1 MLDQNESIPLF
12 AINPYLCILLP
23 VFGPIVAILSAF
35 NTSHKEA
42 TMNALCRLSAIVIS
56 MVFVLSCG
64 SNNPAPKTK
73 DTPQGR
79 AETKVV
85 EGATAAGY
93 NGSQMRKKIDKVLD
107 QNDER
112 NKEIEKGASGVPSK

>member
-1 MLDQNESIPLF
+1 
-12 AINPYLCILLP
+12 
-23 VFGPIVAILSAF
+23 
-35 NTSHKEA
+35 
-42 TMNALCRLSAIVIS
+42 

-64 SNNPAPKTK
+64 SDNPAPKAK

-79 AETKVV
+79 AETKSV
-85 EGATAAGY
+85 EGSTAAGY

-112 NKEIEKGASGVPSK
+112 NKEIEKSAGAAASK